1 MAGANYMGGR
11 RNAAKA
17 RVRDTDGRLQRSHF
31 SKQRFPVLAK
41 GLARNLVPPDRTS
54 AHHEAILVATIPF
67 AHARKAPEMMY
78 GQEHAEAMAKS
89 PAYTRQF
96 TPRRHTDRQKPRVAP
111 SSASS
116 RSSRSSNILH
126 ELDMSEHL
134 PDFAGLSQTS
144 SLKRKYSTDSSK
156 VAICEDAAY
165 SEFDPNLGTSPAR
178 SSFFMESGSAH
189 RSREV
194 STDEP
199 SAVSD
204 RSPMCSFIP
213 CLSCLFA
220 HFYISATSGSDF
232 EAMSFEDDDV
242 LPYNLNVDSGYIE
255 NTCAHIDDTLDDV
268 CLQGADARGEGFD
281 TGLDEA
287 LRRPTWNRM
296 DFVTNS
302 AAIPHDSVEDSSPDK
317 SSEHVSGHS
326 NLEPSTTRLPLE
338 IPPYCGSYS
347 PGFLSASG
355 SSSSL
360 PKPVRMTYRRGTP
373 SAPQFLS
380 DVGSSSRYRRSTDIC
395 MQESLLDI
403 VKGKLFEDADP
414 WTILQ
419 HRLGVDSSACSGLQ
433 PARFTLELCAA
444 AIDRRGVGYCGHQ
457 HLDQKVRAHTAR
469 SPLHISLPITHA
481 TTSEGTPDRLHTCR
495 SSPVTNIILDPSVST
510 ARLETAFSQHE
521 QSEYHAPPPSPTHP
535 LTAEHASCAPIAA
548 GQHNHHQ
555 PQMLRTAATLRKLSP
570 PVGITPSSLNI
581 LATPGSVSDALAIAS
596 PSPDTRFDD
605 VADPGENAVG
615 VVRTSAELK
624 GVELIAGPSLFADEE
639 AEEE

>member
-1 MAGANYMGGR
+1 M
-11 RNAAKA
+11 
-17 RVRDTDGRLQRSHF
+17 
-31 SKQRFPVLAK
+31 
-41 GLARNLVPPDRTS
+41 
-54 AHHEAILVATIPF
+54 ATIPF

-78 GQEHAEAMAKS
+78 GQEYAEPMAKS
-89 PAYTRQF
+89 PAYTRQL

-126 ELDMSEHL
+126 ELDMSEPMLMRAEINRLLDL

-144 SLKRKYSTDSSK
+144 SLKRKYSTDSPE

-189 RSREV
+189 RSRKV
-194 STDEP
+194 SPDEP
-199 SAVSD
+199 GPVPD
-204 RSPMCSFIP
+204 RNPMST
-213 CLSCLFA
+213 
-220 HFYISATSGSDF
+220 TSSDF
-232 EAMSFEDDDV
+232 EAMSFADDDV
-242 LPYNLNVDSGYIE
+242 LSYNLNADSGYIE

-268 CLQGADARGEGFD
+268 RLQGADARGEGFD

-296 DFVTNS
+296 DLVTSS
-302 AAIPHDSVEDSSPDK
+302 AAISHDSVEDSSPDK

-326 NLEPSTTRLPLE
+326 NLELSTMRLPLE
-338 IPPYCGSYS
+338 ISPSCGSYS
-347 PGFLSASG
+347 PGFSSASG
-355 SSSSL
+355 SLSSL
-360 PKPVRMTYRRGTP
+360 PKPVRITYRRGTP

-380 DVGSSSRYRRSTDIC
+380 DVGSSSRHRRSTDIC
-395 MQESLLDI
+395 KQESLLDT

-419 HRLGVDSSACSGLQ
+419 HRLGVDSSACLGLQ

-469 SPLHISLPITHA
+469 SPLHISLPITPA
-481 TTSEGTPDRLHTCR
+481 TTSECTPDRLPTCR
-495 SSPVTNIILDPSVST
+495 SSPATNIILDPSVNT
-510 ARLETAFSQHE
+510 ARLETAFSRHE

-535 LTAEHASCAPIAA
+535 LTAEDASCAPIAA
-548 GQHNHHQ
+548 GQQNHHQ
-555 PQMLRTAATLRKLSP
+555 PPMLRTAATLRKLSP

-581 LATPGSVSDALAIAS
+581 VATPGSVSDALAIAS
-596 PSPDTRFDD
+596 PSPDKRFDD

-615 VVRTSAELK
+615 VVRSSLAELK
-624 GVELIAGPSLFADEE
+624 GVELIAGPSLFTDEE